1 MQSPKRYPFQRG
13 TNISEGIRLAS
24 TSKATFFAH
33 CESNTP
39 VVFDQKYA
47 SSCTVFEAFISTTLL
62 SSNKP
67 MTSSNEGR
75 FQQGSNHCKVPLII
89 INTAA
94 TSSAVPD
101 TITIVGAVPG
111 TVTVAICE
119 VSIESD
125 GAAAPMDVESGRS
138 LVVAAQGRL
147 ESPRRPMQLQKKTLR
162 LEDEHRS
169 EVLDTFFRKM
179 EEDSKKRKKKS
190 SRRVGHAPSNR
201 HGPGHVFPMRIPCF
215 L

>member
-1 MQSPKRYPFQRG
+1 
-13 TNISEGIRLAS
+13 
-24 TSKATFFAH
+24 
-33 CESNTP
+33 
-39 VVFDQKYA
+39 
-47 SSCTVFEAFISTTLL
+47 
-62 SSNKP
+62 

-111 TVTVAICE
+111 TVTVVICE

-169 EVLDTFFRKM
+169 EVLDTFFRKSRYYCSSYYCSLM
-179 EEDSKKRKKKS
+179 SRIFPDFLTRLDLVDYRSVSLFWILGEIQKS
-190 SRRVGHAPSNR
+190 
-201 HGPGHVFPMRIPCF
+201 
-215 L
+215 